1 MSTVTKSMFASIRD
15 ALTKEGTSNKTAD
28 ILRTKPGNS
37 YEVRLLPNV
46 EDPEKTFYHF
56 YSHGWTSFSTGQFVT
71 AVSPTTW
78 GDRDPIAEYRLR
90 VFRSGTQEEKAK
102 SEAIYRSEKWLVNAY
117 IINDPSDPEN
127 NDTVKILRF
136 GKQLHKIIMEG
147 ITGEDSEQLGERI
160 FDLSENGC
168 TFRVRCDKQ
177 GDFPTYVSS
186 KFLMPSLVEGLTQ
199 PRIKEIYDSCFDLTE
214 TFRAKSYDELKVMLD
229 EHYHCIDPG
238 SEQSLTASTPPADDN
253 ARKQEVTAD
262 KELEEEVPMDF
273 PSSKKD
279 EPTATDDDPLEDDKV
294 KELLAGL
301 DDV

>member
-1 MSTVTKSMFASIRD
+1 MSNITKNMFASIKD
-15 ALTKEGTSNKTAD
+15 ALTKEGASNKTAD

-46 EDPEKTFYHF
+46 EEPSKTFYHF

-71 AVSPTTW
+71 AISPTTW
-78 GDRDPIAEYRLR
+78 GDRDPIAEYRMR

-117 IINDPSDPEN
+117 VVNDPSDPEN

-147 ITGEDSEQLGERI
+147 ISGEDSDQLGERI

-186 KFLMPSLVEGLTQ
+186 KFLMPSEVPGLTDN
-199 PRIKEIYDSCFDLTE
+199 RIKEVYDNCFKLEE
-214 TFRAKSYDELKVMLD
+214 TFRSKTYDELKQMLD
-229 EHYHCIDPG
+229 EHYHCVDPG
-238 SEQSLTASTPPADDN
+238 SEQSLTANTPPADDN
-253 ARKQEVTAD
+253 ARKQEAVKDA
-262 KELEEEVPMDF
+262 ELDEEVPMDF
-273 PSSKKD
+273 PSSKS
-279 EPTATDDDPLEDDKV
+279 TAPETDDPLEDDKV

>member
-1 MSTVTKSMFASIRD
+1 MSTITKNMFASIKD

-46 EDPEKTFYHF
+46 EEPSKTFYHF
-56 YSHGWTSFSTGQFVT
+56 YSHGWTSFSTGQYVT
-71 AVSPTTW
+71 AISPTTW
-78 GDRDPIAEYRLR
+78 GERDPIAEYRQKTYR
-90 VFRSGTQEEKAK
+90 TGTQEEKAK
-102 SEAIYRSEKWLVNAY
+102 SEAIFRSEKWLVNAY
-117 IINDPSDPEN
+117 VVNDPTDPEN

-147 ITGEDSEQLGERI
+147 ISGEDSDQLGERI

-186 KFLMPSLVEGLTQ
+186 KFLMPAAIPGLTDK
-199 PRIKEIYDSCFDLTE
+199 RIKEVYDSCFKLDE
-214 TFRAKSYDELKVMLD
+214 TFRAKSFDELKQLLD

-238 SEQSLTASTPPADDN
+238 SEQSLAAATPPADDRG
-253 ARKQEVTAD
+253 RKEESQSD
-262 KELEEEVPMDF
+262 PDLEEDVPMDF
-273 PSSKKD
+273 GNSAAD
-279 EPTATDDDPLEDDKV
+279 ANETEDPLEDDKV